1 MKAIY
6 TNELLSTLS
15 IAIGRKKNEFVKNLT
30 SYIASFKK
38 TESLEIVVPKN
49 IYVRTKLICD
59 YIEETLD
66 VSFQIAN
73 FLMLL
78 YVEFLQ
84 TALKTYNPST
94 IHNAITRKHGYNE
107 KLLIHDNEKV
117 YACNKQEKKQ
127 TILTIV
133 IDKKEAE
140 KGRLLLEEI
149 DDLYGQA
156 PSLEKMIG
164 TLWINYIEDYKEG
177 NPHNSIQSIIT
188 LLKKHYE
195 L

>member
-6 TNELLSTLS
+6 TNEFLSTISL
-15 IAIGRKKNEFVKNLT
+15 AIGRKKNEFITKLT
-30 SYIASFKK
+30 SYIESFQK
-38 TESLEIVVPKN
+38 TESLEIVIPKN
-49 IYVRTKLICD
+49 VYVRTKLICD
-59 YIEETLD
+59 YIEDSLD

-84 TALKTYNPST
+84 TALKTYNPS
-94 IHNAITRKHGYNE
+94 IIYNAITRTHGYNE

-117 YACNKQEKKQ
+117 YAFKKQEKKQ

-177 NPHNSIQSIIT
+177 KPHNSLPSIIA

>member
-6 TNELLSTLS
+6 INEFLSTISL
-15 IAIGRKKNEFVKNLT
+15 AIGRKKNEFIKNLT
-30 SYIASFKK
+30 SYIESFQK

-49 IYVRTKLICD
+49 VYVRTKLICD
-59 YIEETLD
+59 YIEDSLD

-84 TALKTYNPST
+84 TALKSYNPST
-94 IHNAITRKHGYNE
+94 IHNVITRTHGYNE

-117 YACNKQEKKQ
+117 YAFNKQEKKQ

-156 PSLEKMIG
+156 PSLEKMIS

-177 NPHNSIQSIIT
+177 NPHNSIPSIIA

>member
-6 TNELLSTLS
+6 TNELLSTISL
-15 IAIGRKKNEFVKNLT
+15 AIGRKKNEFIKNLT
-30 SYIASFKK
+30 SYIESFQK

-49 IYVRTKLICD
+49 VYVRTKLICD
-59 YIEETLD
+59 YIEDSLD

-78 YVEFLQ
+78 YIEFLQ
-84 TALKTYNPST
+84 TALKSYNPST
-94 IHNAITRKHGYNE
+94 IHNVITRTHGYNE

-117 YACNKQEKKQ
+117 YAFNKQEKKQ

-149 DDLYGQA
+149 DDLYGHA

-177 NPHNSIQSIIT
+177 NPHNSIQSIIA